1 MEHLVDHLRNDL
13 LPTVQGEDAIV
24 PEGVTQRSADVDE
37 IELVV
42 TVFVGKGCDDAAIS
56 VTDDR
61 RVVVTAPISSS
72 SAAVSSQSALT
83 DRSSRERDSS
93 AVSSPSVAW
102 TEWDERSSSWLWHFV
117 PSGMTASA
125 SVPAT
130 QSGRNCLSLW
140 PYFLAR
146 RLMVVG
152 DGIETKLSP

>member
-42 TVFVGKGCDDAAIS
+42 TVFVGKGCDDAVIS

-61 RVVVTAPISSS
+61 RVVSDCADISS

-83 DRSSRERDSS
+83 DRSSRERDFFGGVF
-93 AVSSPSVAW
+93 AERW
-102 TEWDERSSSWLWHFV
+102 TGGS
-117 PSGMTASA
+117 
-125 SVPAT
+125 
-130 QSGRNCLSLW
+130 SGRRPGCGTLS
-140 PYFLAR
+140 R
-146 RLMVVG
+146 Q
-152 DGIETKLSP
+152 E

>member
-1 MEHLVDHLRNDL
+1 MEHPSITSETI

-61 RVVVTAPISSS
+61 RVVSDCADIIEFGGS
-72 SAAVSSQSALT
+72 SSQSALT

-93 AVSSPSVAW
+93 AVSSPSVAL
-102 TEWDERSSSWLWHFV
+102 TE
-117 PSGMTASA
+117 GT
-125 SVPAT
+125 
-130 QSGRNCLSLW
+130 SGRRLGCGTLS
-140 PYFLAR
+140 R
-146 RLMVVG
+146 Q
-152 DGIETKLSP
+152 E

>member
-61 RVVVTAPISSS
+61 RVVSDCADIIEFGGSFVP
-72 SAAVSSQSALT
+72 VSV
-83 DRSSRERDSS
+83 DRQIQQERDSS

-140 PYFLAR
+140 PYFWH
-146 RLMVVG
+146 G
-152 DGIETKLSP
+152 G